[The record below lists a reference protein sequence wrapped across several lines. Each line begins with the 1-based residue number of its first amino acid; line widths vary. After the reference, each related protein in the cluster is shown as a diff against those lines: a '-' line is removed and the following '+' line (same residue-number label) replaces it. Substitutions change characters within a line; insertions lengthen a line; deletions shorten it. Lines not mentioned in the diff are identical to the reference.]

1 MKRATVHPL
10 QLHLVA
16 GLAAACGLAMA
27 QDSPPARASSAIGV
41 VDFTKVIATYPRAIQ
56 ERKRLDDSFKERQA
70 SLEGDERKAQETRQQ
85 RDLFQKDSSE
95 WRFKDL
101 ELRLAVQALEGKR
114 AIFQEEL
121 RQQREQFYVNMLE
134 DMQQA
139 VAIVAKERGV
149 ALVLR
154 THNDLLDGSTESKA
168 RVFEARVVWYASEE
182 VDLTPAV
189 IKLLQVPLPKPT
201 EAAGSSRSDGPSK
214 DQAAAT
220 ENHGSQQGRK

>member
-1 MKRATVHPL
+1 M
-10 QLHLVA
+10 
-16 GLAAACGLAMA
+16 
-27 QDSPPARASSAIGV
+27 
-41 VDFTKVIATYPRAIQ
+41 
-56 ERKRLDDSFKERQA
+56 
-70 SLEGDERKAQETRQQ
+70 
-85 RDLFQKDSSE
+85 FQKDSSE

-101 ELRLAVQALEGKR
+101 ELRLAVQALEGRR

-121 RQQREQFYVNMLE
+121 RQQRESFYVLMLE

-149 ALVLR
+149 SMVLR

-189 IKLLQVPLPKPT
+189 IKLLQVPLPKRPE
-201 EAAGSSRSDGPSK
+201 EAAGTKPADAPK
-214 DQAAAT
+214 DQPGT
-220 ENHGSQQGRK
+220 SETNGSQQGRK